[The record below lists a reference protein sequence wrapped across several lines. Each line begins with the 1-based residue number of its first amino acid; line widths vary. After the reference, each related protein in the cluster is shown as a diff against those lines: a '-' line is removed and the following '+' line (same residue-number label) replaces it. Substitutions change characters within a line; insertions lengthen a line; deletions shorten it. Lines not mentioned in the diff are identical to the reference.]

1 MNAYLSSIIIR
12 VSAIL
17 LIAVF
22 FFYSCGFHFYY
33 QIRLGQIKEK
43 NNISAIDINSHPDLI
58 SIEAPL
64 DEIIWMDEHE
74 ISWNGNM
81 YDVTHIEIIN
91 NLFKAVG
98 FYDADEEELNVK
110 YENSEHNDERAPSSQ
125 KVKTTESFL
134 QSTIL
139 ISHLLSQNDLKFHF
153 PKIIGSSGYPDQF
166 YTPPEA

>member
-1 MNAYLSSIIIR
+1 MSAYLNSFIIR

-43 NNISAIDINSHPDLI
+43 NTISAIDINSHPDLI

-64 DEIIWMDEHE
+64 DEIVWLDDHE

-81 YDVTHIEIIN
+81 YDVTQIEISN
-91 NLFKAVG
+91 NVFKALG
-98 FYDADEEELNVK
+98 FYDAEEEELKDK
-110 YENSEHNDERAPSSQ
+110 YENSEQNDERAPSSQ
-125 KVKTTESFL
+125 KVKTAESFL
-134 QSTIL
+134 QSAIL
-139 ISHLLSQNDLKFHF
+139 ISHFLSGDDLKFEF
-153 PKIIGSSGYPDQF
+153 PKIIRSSGYPDQF
-166 YTPPEA
+166 FTPPKA

>member
-1 MNAYLSSIIIR
+1 MSAYLNSFVIR

-43 NNISAIDINSHPDLI
+43 NNISAIDINLHPDLI
-58 SIEAPL
+58 SIEVPL
-64 DEIIWMDEHE
+64 NEIIWLDAHE
-74 ISWNGNM
+74 ISWNGNR
-81 YDVTHIEIIN
+81 YDVTHVEISN
-91 NLFKAVG
+91 NEFKALG
-98 FYDADEEELNVK
+98 FYDAEEEELNNK
-110 YENSEHNDERAPSSQ
+110 YEKSEHNDERAPSSQ

-139 ISHLLSQNDLKFHF
+139 ISYLLYGNDLNFHF
-153 PKIIGSSGYPDQF
+153 PKIIRSSGYPDQF
-166 YTPPEA
+166 YTPPKA